1 MSRDEGL
8 AGRKAA
14 HLEICT
20 DPAINLETGE
30 SWFDHLSF
38 EHRSLPELNW
48 SDLDTHTQFLGRSVR
63 LPLFISSMTGGSD
76 EGYRL
81 NKELARAAQQARIPV
96 GMGSIRILFRKPEV
110 FEHFRLRDLAP
121 DVPLWANI
129 GAQQLVAEAEKDRF
143 QSLKELTKRLEVDA
157 VAVHLNPGQ
166 ELFQDEGDRDFRGL
180 KEALKRYIGQAGLP
194 VIVKETGFGIAP
206 DEARQLWKAGAA
218 YIDTAGTGGT
228 NWLAV
233 EAWRSSPETRLAAEA
248 FDSWGW
254 PTALLT
260 AVLGRRRPTPLLAS
274 GGLRTG
280 LDLAKALAWGAAAGG
295 MALPFIRAAQEKGH
309 EGVLAVIEGIEK
321 ALLTT
326 MLLSGARSL
335 DDLRKVPLEVSPR
348 FADALRRHGVR
359 ARGVSR

>member
-8 AGRKAA
+8 AGRKTA

-20 DPAINLETGE
+20 DPEIPLETGA
-30 SWFDHLSF
+30 SWFDQIRF

-48 SDLDTHTQFLGRSVR
+48 NELDPQTTFLGQTIR

-129 GAQQLVAEAEKDRF
+129 GAQQLVTEAEKDRF
-143 QSLKELTKRLEVDA
+143 QSLRELTKRLEVDA
-157 VAVHLNPGQ
+157 IAVHLNPGQ

-180 KEALKRYIGQAGLP
+180 KDALKRYIAQAGLP

-206 DEARQLWKAGAA
+206 DEARQLWRDGAA
-218 YIDTAGTGGT
+218 YIDTAGSGGT

-233 EAWRSSPETRLAAEA
+233 EAWRSSPETRLAAQA
-248 FDSWGW
+248 FDTWGW

-260 AVLGRRRPTPLLAS
+260 AVLGRRRPSRLLAS

-280 LDLAKALAWGAAAGG
+280 LDLAKALAWGAVAGG

-309 EGVLAVIEGIEK
+309 EGVLAVIATVEK
-321 ALLTT
+321 ALLTA
-326 MLLSGARSL
+326 MLLSGARTIEA
-335 DDLRKVPLEVSPR
+335 LRKVPIEVSPR
-348 FADALRRHGVR
+348 FADALRCHGGLPRGVR
-359 ARGVSR
+359 

>member
-1 MSRDEGL
+1 MSPEAEL
-8 AGRKAA
+8 SGRKAA

-20 DPAINLETGE
+20 DESIPLETGE
-30 SWFDHLSF
+30 SWFDQIRF

-48 SDLDTHTQFLGRSVR
+48 NELDTQTVFLGRSIR

-81 NKELARAAQQARIPV
+81 NKELARAAQEAKIPV

-121 DVPLWANI
+121 DVPIWANI

-143 QSLKELTKRLEVDA
+143 RALQELTKRLEVDA
-157 VAVHLNPGQ
+157 MAVHLNPGQ
-166 ELFQDEGDRDFRGL
+166 ELFQDNGDRDFRGL
-180 KEALKRYIGQAGLP
+180 KQALKRYIAEAGLP

-206 DEARQLWKAGAA
+206 QEAKELWQAGAT

-233 EAWRSSPETRLAAEA
+233 EAWRSSPETRQAAQA

-260 AVLGRRRPTPLLAS
+260 ALLGRRRPTPLLAS
-274 GGLRTG
+274 GGLRSG
-280 LDLAKALAWGAAAGG
+280 LDLAKALAWGALAGG
-295 MALPFIRAAQEKGH
+295 MALPFIRAAQNQGR
-309 EGVLAVIEGIEK
+309 EGVLAVIEEVQK
-321 ALLTT
+321 ALLTA
-326 MLLSGARSL
+326 MLLSGAPNLAELSKL
-335 DDLRKVPLEVSPR
+335 PLEVTPR
-348 FADALRRHGVR
+348 FAAALKRHGYR
-359 ARGVSR
+359 PKGVS